1 MPRIFKTYERAPYTP
16 YHCVVC
22 RNQGGLDNVLIDL
35 DRQIDFH
42 GMVYLCYRC
51 LVAVGD
57 QLGFVT
63 PERAIALK
71 EENALLNEK
80 IKRIPLITERLI
92 NDIRDISINASA
104 DLLADPAAIV
114 PANDEN
120 AEQGDAGASEAERG
134 DDEAASPVSEPA
146 VVEGSDS
153 VPANPRSKR
162 ATRSTPPTSSASNG

>member
-1 MPRIFKTYERAPYTP
+1 MARTFPTYTRAPHIP
-16 YHCVVC
+16 YQCVVC
-22 RNQGGLDNVLIDL
+22 SSNASIDNVLIDL
-35 DRQIDFH
+35 DKQVDYH

-51 LVAVGD
+51 LVAIGD
-57 QLGFVT
+57 QLGFIT
-63 PERAIALK
+63 PEHATTIK
-71 EENALLNEK
+71 EENALLKEK

-120 AEQGDAGASEAERG
+120 VEQSDAGTSEAERG
-134 DDEAASPVSEPA
+134 NDEATSTVSEPA

-153 VPANPRSKR
+153 VPANPSRKR
-162 ATRSTPPTSSASNG
+162 TTRTATPTSPADNG

>member
-1 MPRIFKTYERAPYTP
+1 MPRVFKTYERAPYTP

-22 RNQGGLDNVLIDL
+22 RNQGGIDNVLIDL

-57 QLGFVT
+57 QMGFVT
-63 PERAIALK
+63 PERAVALK
-71 EENALLNEK
+71 EENAALNEK

-120 AEQGDAGASEAERG
+120 PEPSNEGASEAERG
-134 DDEAASPVSEPA
+134 DDEAARSVSEPA

-153 VPANPRSKR
+153 VPANPSRKR
-162 ATRSTPPTSSASNG
+162 TTRTTPPASPVNNG